1 MFHAYV
7 CNLFL
12 TFAGNKLRLADWE
25 QNCLPRLLYFTERK
39 TET

>member
-12 TFAGNKLRLADWE
+12 TFAENKLRLAGWE
-25 QNCLPRLLYFTERK
+25 QNCLPRLLYFY
-39 TET
+39 